1 MFSCK
6 NTLSRIVLL
15 ELRDS
20 VKNVDQQNFVVELIF
35 QMVTSVLCQFMLL
48 ICLIHQVSVAV
59 VVAKSCIY
67 IYIYIYIYKYN
78 YG

>member
-15 ELRDS
+15 ELRDH
-20 VKNVDQQNFVVELIF
+20 VKNVDQQNFVVELSF

-48 ICLIHQVSVAV
+48 ICLFHPRLLWQFLLLNHAYI
-59 VVAKSCIY
+59 IY
-67 IYIYIYIYKYN
+67 IYI
-78 YG
+78 

>member
-15 ELRDS
+15 QLRDS
-20 VKNVDQQNFVVELIF
+20 VKNVDQQNFVVEISF

-48 ICLIHQVSVAV
+48 ICLFHPRFLWQLLLLNHA
-59 VVAKSCIY
+59 
-67 IYIYIYIYKYN
+67 YIYIYKY